1 MTHVFT
7 HVLRKSVN
15 LMASYRKLPSGKWRA
30 EVFTNGI
37 RKSKSFATK
46 PEAQIWAL
54 ETEAELAGGKNILSG
69 KTVAEAL
76 SRYAE
81 EVSPT
86 KKGERWERVR
96 AIALARMELGSM
108 SLESLSTQVMN
119 KWIAERGKSVSPSTV
134 NRELNFLSSVFEYC
148 VTHWRWLKANP
159 IKGTQKPKNPP
170 PRDRRISDTEIKR
183 ILLALDDFNG
193 EVITL
198 RHEIAVGFLLALETA
213 MRQSELWG
221 LTWENVYLEQNYVHL
236 PITKNG
242 TSRDVPLSS
251 RAVELLTLMAE
262 SQQPIGRV
270 FKSNQKSVG
279 TIFRRAVQMAGLIN
293 FTFHDTRH
301 EALTRLARK
310 IDVLDL
316 ARMVGHRDPRSLMI
330 YYNATASEIASRLG

>member
-1 MTHVFT
+1 MASSLIFPFIPIGAII
-7 HVLRKSVN
+7 LRINHTRFYARLCKSVN

-54 ETEAELAGGKNILSG
+54 ETEAELAGGENILSG

-148 VTHWRWLKANP
+148 VTHWR
-159 IKGTQKPKNPP
+159 
-170 PRDRRISDTEIKR
+170 
-183 ILLALDDFNG
+183 
-193 EVITL
+193 
-198 RHEIAVGFLLALETA
+198 
-213 MRQSELWG
+213 
-221 LTWENVYLEQNYVHL
+221 
-236 PITKNG
+236 
-242 TSRDVPLSS
+242 
-251 RAVELLTLMAE
+251 
-262 SQQPIGRV
+262 
-270 FKSNQKSVG
+270 
-279 TIFRRAVQMAGLIN
+279 
-293 FTFHDTRH
+293 
-301 EALTRLARK
+301 
-310 IDVLDL
+310 
-316 ARMVGHRDPRSLMI
+316 
-330 YYNATASEIASRLG
+330 

>member
-1 MTHVFT
+1 
-7 HVLRKSVN
+7 
-15 LMASYRKLPSGKWRA
+15 MASYRKLPSGKWRA
-30 EVFTNGI
+30 EVVTNGI

-54 ETEAELAGGKNILSG
+54 ETEAELAGGESILSG

-159 IKGTQKPKNPP
+159 IKGTLKPKNPP
-170 PRDRRISDTEIKR
+170 PRDRRISDTEIKC
-183 ILLALDDFNG
+183 ILLALDGFDE
-193 EVITL
+193 EVHTL
-198 RHEIAVGFLLALETA
+198 RHEIAVGFLLALEIA
-213 MRQSELWG
+213 MRQSELLG
-221 LTWENVYLEQNYVHL
+221 LSWENVYLDQNYVHL

-251 RAVELLTLMAE
+251 RAIELLTLMAE

-279 TIFRRAVQMAGLIN
+279 TIFRRAVQIAGLVN

-330 YYNATASEIASRLG
+330 YYNATATEIAGRLG